1 MRHRVTASRVLALSP
16 TCFLA
21 VLAIGLAG
29 CASAPTAGRTSGP
42 AVPPAPAPKVV
53 LGIFGGMGPEATA
66 NLYQLIVK
74 LTPATRDQ
82 DHIPTLIY
90 SLPQVPDRTAAIKS
104 GDMTI
109 VPYLVEGV
117 TRLERAGASFIVIP
131 CNTAHY
137 FYEPMQKA
145 VKIPIVHMIRET
157 VAEVAA
163 KYPKVRKVGLL
174 ATSGTIA
181 SGLYEKEFAARGIA
195 VVVPDPDLEENLVM
209 KAVYNI
215 KAGGDKRQAEEWLS
229 LAGKSV
235 EQKGAE
241 VVVLGCTEIP
251 LAFNPERSG
260 VPVVNATRVLA
271 ERAISTYQELLAK
284 SEARAK

>member
-1 MRHRVTASRVLALSP
+1 
-16 TCFLA
+16 
-21 VLAIGLAG
+21 
-29 CASAPTAGRTSGP
+29 
-42 AVPPAPAPKVV
+42 
-53 LGIFGGMGPEATA
+53 MGPEATA

-104 GDMTI
+104 GDMSI

-163 KYPKVRKVGLL
+163 KYPKARKVGLL

-195 VVVPDPDLEENLVM
+195 VVAPDPDLEENLVM
-209 KAVYNI
+209 RAVYNI
-215 KAGGDKRQAEEWLS
+215 KAGGDKQQAEEWLF

-235 EQKGAE
+235 EKKGAE

-271 ERAISTYQELLAK
+271 ERAISTYQELLSK